1 MSTKIEIL
9 APAGSYESIAP
20 AVLCGADAIYLGG
33 ENFSARGNAANFNRD
48 QLIKTVDFC
57 HKRNVKV
64 YVTLNTLIFDNE
76 IENALSFIK
85 FLCLVPVD
93 ALIVQDLG
101 LISLIKKVAPD
112 MPLHASTQMS
122 IHTLSGI
129 QALHELGFKRVVL
142 ARELSFNEIKEIAKE
157 SPIELEVFVHGALCM
172 SVSGQCYMS
181 AMIGGR
187 SGNRGFCAQPCRL
200 PHKTKGSSD
209 YALSLK
215 DLSLIDYIKEL
226 SSLGVTSAKIEGR
239 MKRPEYVAASVAA
252 CRSMVDN
259 ETVDKNLIKNLQ
271 AVFSRS
277 GFTDGYYQGQPGQ
290 HMFGIREKENVL
302 SATKNV
308 FSQIH
313 DLYKSEQGRIPV
325 DFKLT
330 VKANEPLMLAAEDK
344 FGNSTKAL
352 GQVPETAKNISLSQE
367 KCIAQLRKTG
377 GTQFFSR
384 NINCEIEP
392 GLSVSNSQL
401 NLLRRECLT
410 AVEKQI
416 KNKYKKIS
424 FNETLKENIQKHISS
439 GAPKIRA
446 RFNDT
451 NIPKE
456 FSQCEIVYVPINS
469 SIDEIKRLQSLGIN
483 VALEIPRGMFGIENF
498 IKERLALA
506 KQIGVKDVW
515 AGNIGS
521 VKLARE
527 YGFNI
532 HGGFSLNV
540 CNTYSVEFIKQLGIT
555 DIELSFEM
563 TFDQI
568 KNLGSNVK
576 RGIIGYGRVPLMLM
590 RNCPAATGK
599 SGCRDCNSPP
609 TVIDRKKIKFPIIC
623 NNGCSEML
631 NSVPIYL
638 GDKSNEFCN
647 LDFIVLR
654 FTVENFVEKV
664 EKLKSFNNHVKETDG
679 FTRGLYYR
687 GVN

>member
-9 APAGSYESIAP
+9 APAGSYESVLP
-20 AVLCGADAIYLGG
+20 AVYCGADAIYLGG
-33 ENFSARGNAANFNRD
+33 ENFSARGNATNFNRE
-48 QLIKTVDFC
+48 QITKAVDFC

-64 YVTLNTLIFDNE
+64 YVTINTLIFDNE
-76 IENALSFIK
+76 VKNALEFIK
-85 FLCLVPVD
+85 FLCSVPVD

-101 LISLIKKVAPD
+101 LIALIKKVAPD
-112 MPLHASTQMS
+112 IPLHASTQMS
-122 IHTLSGI
+122 IHTPAGVR
-129 QALHELGFKRVVL
+129 ALYELGFKRVVL
-142 ARELSFNEIKEIAKE
+142 ARELSFNEIKEISKD
-157 SPIELEVFVHGALCM
+157 SPVELEVFVHGALCM

-200 PHKTKGSSD
+200 PHKTKGSND

-226 SSLGVTSAKIEGR
+226 SSIGVTSAKIEGR

-252 CRSMVDN
+252 FKSMVDSG
-259 ETVDKNLIKNLQ
+259 TVDKGLIKNLQ

-277 GFTDGYYQGQPGQ
+277 GFTNGYYMGQRGQ

-302 SATKNV
+302 SATKEV

-313 DLYKSEQGRIPV
+313 DLYKSEHGRIPV

-330 VKANEPLMLAAEDK
+330 VKANRPIVLTAKDQ
-344 FGNSTKAL
+344 FGNSVDVL
-352 GQVPETAKNISLSQE
+352 GKVPEIAKTFSLSQD
-367 KCIAQLRKTG
+367 KCIAQLKKTG

-384 NINCEIEP
+384 NINCEIESC
-392 GLSVSNSQL
+392 LSVANSQL

-410 AVEKQI
+410 ELEEKI
-416 KNKYKKIS
+416 KNKFKKFT
-424 FNETLKENIQKHISS
+424 FNDSVKEKIQKHTSDGS
-439 GAPKIRA
+439 PKIRA
-446 RFNDT
+446 RFQDT
-451 NIPKE
+451 DIPKE
-456 FSQCEIVYVPINS
+456 FSQCELVYVPINS
-469 SIDEIKRLQSLGIN
+469 SIDEIKKLQSMGIN
-483 VALEIPRGMFGIENF
+483 VALEIPRGMFGTESF
-498 IKERLALA
+498 IRERLALA
-506 KQIGVKDVW
+506 KQVGIKDIW
-515 AGNIGS
+515 AGNIGA
-521 VKLARE
+521 VKLAVD
-527 YGFNI
+527 YGFKV

-540 CNTYSVEFIKQLGIT
+540 CNTYSVEFMKQIGVS
-555 DIELSFEM
+555 DVELSFEM
-563 TFDQI
+563 TFEQI
-568 KNLGSNVK
+568 RKLGSSVK
-576 RGIIGYGRVPLMLM
+576 RGIVAYGRVPLMLM
-590 RNCPAATGK
+590 RNCPAATGRN
-599 SGCRDCNSPP
+599 GCRNCKEPL
-609 TVIDRKKIKFPIIC
+609 TLTDRKGIEFPIVC
-623 NNGCSEML
+623 HNGCSEIL

-664 EKLKSFNNHVKETDG
+664 EKLNDFNNHVKKIDG